1 MFLAPKRLRC
11 PLWLAVGCA
20 PVLILAA
27 AILSRSQ
34 TTQTAPGAATAASHI
49 SPPAQARLNRA
60 IQALGGQ
67 RFLSFKTLTTQ
78 GRAFSISDG
87 VAAGFITYDSSV
99 EYPDK
104 RHLAYGLGKS
114 KPVTLINN
122 GSQGWEIDRYGLID
136 QTDKQIRAWKLANR
150 YGLENL
156 LRVRIHEPGVLILT
170 GGQDFVNNTPA
181 VILDIIDARQ
191 VDVKLYL
198 GAQNGL
204 PVQVSYRI
212 QEPQTH
218 DWDDYTNIYSD
229 YQDIQGIE
237 TPMHLVQSV
246 NGERVAE
253 TFRTEVKYNESYP
266 AHFFE
271 PGS

>member
-1 MFLAPKRLRC
+1 MRWTSENSRRAGRRVL
-11 PLWLAVGCA
+11 VCA
-20 PVLILAA
+20 PALILAA
-27 AILSRSQ
+27 AMLSPS
-34 TTQTAPGAATAASHI
+34 QTAPNAPKAAIQI
-49 SPPAQARLNRA
+49 SPSAQALLNHA

-87 VAAGFITYDSSV
+87 VANGFIMYDSSA

-104 RHLAYGLGKS
+104 RRLSYGLGKA

-122 GSQGWEIDRYGLID
+122 GNQGWEIDRYGIID
-136 QTDKQIRAWKLANR
+136 QTDKQMRTWKLANR

-156 LRVRIHEPGVLILT
+156 LRIRVREPGVLIET
-170 GGQDFVNNTPA
+170 GGQDFVDNTPTL
-181 VILDIIDARQ
+181 ILDVIDVRQ

-198 GAQNGL
+198 DTQDGL
-204 PVQVSYRI
+204 PVQISYRI
-212 QEPQTH
+212 QDPQTRY
-218 DWDDYTNIYSD
+218 WDDYTNIYSD
-229 YQDIQGIE
+229 YQDTQGIE

-253 TFRTEVKYNESYP
+253 TFRTGVKYNETYP
-266 AHFFE
+266 PHFFA
-271 PGS
+271 PNGY